1 MNAVRIDDNEV
12 IVCAALW
19 VQTLFP
25 KPMAELNPETKLF
38 Q

>member
-1 MNAVRIDDNEV
+1 MNAVCIDDNEV

-25 KPMAELNPETKLF
+25 KPMAELNPETELF